1 MKRMMALLALTA
13 ATWGCTQEAQNQ
25 LGRSIQNWT
34 GTDGVLEVY
43 AGDKVV
49 RRFLKIDKLSTAYGT
64 ADRQAR
70 TYRFGYGVFD
80 TNLNGQADSGEKKV
94 YFELS
99 EYSNYIF
106 FEQP

>member
-1 MKRMMALLALTA
+1 MKRMLLAALV
-13 ATWGCTQEAQNQ
+13 ATLLGCTQEAQNQ

-64 ADRQAR
+64 SDRQAR

-80 TNLNGQADSGEKKV
+80 ANLNGQADPGEKKV

-99 EYSNYIF
+99 EYSNYVF

>member
-1 MKRMMALLALTA
+1 MKRMLLAALV
-13 ATWGCTQEAQNQ
+13 ATLLGCTQEAQNQ

-64 ADRQAR
+64 SDRQAR

-80 TNLNGQADSGEKKV
+80 ARRSQRA
-94 YFELS
+94 
-99 EYSNYIF
+99 
-106 FEQP
+106 